1 MEKWADYGIS
11 KVEYNKEHTHIVRVL
26 VHEDKG
32 DKIGLGEEWI
42 RTKVVSSI
50 DNGKSFV
57 TILKNKEGNWGRGED
72 VRVITVKGTKYI
84 RTDQNSKEFDN
95 LGELPEF

>member
-11 KVEYNKEHTHIVRVL
+11 KVEYNKEHTHIVKVF
-26 VHEDKG
+26 VHEDRG
-32 DKIGLGEEWI
+32 DEISSGEEWV

-50 DNGKSFV
+50 DNKKTFV
-57 TILKNKEGNWGRGED
+57 TILKNKEGKWNRGED
-72 VRVITVKGTKYI
+72 VRIITVEGTKYI
-84 RTDQNSKEFDN
+84 RTDQNSKESDN